1 MAAKTKVLNKDLSR
15 VVLAGAGLITLFF
28 FTSLR
33 DPFNAPKFWLTM
45 IIGGYLIG
53 HLATDFWAKKAML
66 GLGALKATWIITA
79 IFVGLLFVSALSSG
93 MKYTAFVGDNQRNTG
108 FLTYLFLSI
117 FLLAAARNLNS
128 KNVAAIYVGGIV
140 VGILMTL
147 YGVLQHFGHDFV
159 KWNNPY
165 NSIISTVGNPDFAS
179 GILSVFL
186 VLTVT
191 AIFATAWHYSIKI
204 VLALLSILTLAIILW
219 SQARQGL
226 LAFGLAIGIFAIIW
240 IGQKNRKL
248 GYAAGAAGVVVFIVA
263 LFGILNSGPLKHALW
278 KPTVS
283 VRGFYWRAGLKML
296 THHPLFGVG
305 PDQYGDFFRQYREA
319 RYPLTYGFDLTSTA
333 AHNVVIEIFA
343 TGGIFVGISYLL
355 LLLLIVWR
363 GIVGVRQNSGKQ
375 QLLVAGLFCA
385 WIAYEAQSLV
395 SIDNIGIA
403 IWGWVLGGAVI
414 GASLVFKENEPSA
427 SPNARRP
434 IKVKQDSASL
444 FRPIVAAG
452 TALIAFVAVI
462 PFVRAESSIFYISG
476 YAVPSAQQGSDVRG
490 SYHQILVNA
499 ENISFLNPMYRLM
512 IASDLA
518 QAGYVDEAFV
528 QINRVIQ
535 QNPKSYA
542 AYGMAASFYEQLH
555 QYNKAIPM
563 RQKMVVLDPYGA
575 QNQLTLGTDYIAVGD
590 KTSAKKIG
598 SLIIS
603 YAGTNAIAQQAKTV
617 LGA

>member
-28 FTSLR
+28 YTSLR
-33 DPFNAPKFWLTM
+33 DPFNAPKFWLTL
-45 IIGGYLIG
+45 ILGAYLIG
-53 HLATDFWAKKAML
+53 HLAADFWGKKAIL
-66 GLGALKATWIITA
+66 GFAALRSTWLVVVS
-79 IFVGLLFVSALSSG
+79 FVLFLFVAAVASG
-93 MKYTAFVGDNQRNTG
+93 VKYTAFVGDNQRNTG
-108 FLTYLFLSI
+108 FLTYLFLAV

-128 KNVAAIYVGGIV
+128 KNIGTVYV
-140 VGILMTL
+140 VGIAVGVTMTL

-186 VLTVT
+186 VLTVV
-191 AIFATAWHYSIKI
+191 AVAATAWHIFVK
-204 VLALLSILTLAIILW
+204 VALALIAVLTLLIIVW

-226 LAFGLAIGIFAIIW
+226 LAFGLAIGIFTIIW
-240 IGQKNRKL
+240 IAQKNRKL
-248 GYAAGAAGVVVFIVA
+248 GYAAGGAGMVVFIFA
-263 LFGILNSGPLKHALW
+263 LLGILNSGPLKHALW

-283 VRGFYWRAGLKML
+283 VRGFYWRAGLKMF

-343 TGGIFVGISYLL
+343 TGGVFVGISYLL
-355 LLLLIVWR
+355 LLLLIMWR
-363 GIVGVRQNSGKQ
+363 GIAGVRQNSGKQ
-375 QLLVAGLFCA
+375 QLLIAGVFCA

-414 GASLVFKENEPSA
+414 GASLIFKESEVTNSGIVRKPAQS
-427 SPNARRP
+427 
-434 IKVKQDSASL
+434 KQDSVTL
-444 FRPIVAAG
+444 FRPIIAAG
-452 TALIAFVAVI
+452 TALVAFIAVI
-462 PFVRAESSIFYISG
+462 PFVRAESSIFHISG
-476 YAVPSAQQGSDVRG
+476 YAVPGAQQGVETRSA
-490 SYHQILVNA
+490 YHQILITA

-518 QAGYVDEAFV
+518 QSGYVDEAFG
-528 QINRVIQ
+528 QINKVIQ
-535 QNPKSYA
+535 QNPKSYG
-542 AYGMAASFYEQLH
+542 AYGLAASFYEQLH
-555 QYNKAIPM
+555 QFNKAIPM
-563 RQKMVVLDPYGA
+563 REKMVVLDPYGA
-575 QNQLTLGTDYIAVGD
+575 QNQLTLGTDYIAIGD
-590 KTSAKKIG
+590 KVSAKKLG
-598 SLIIS
+598 ALIIS
-603 YAGTNAIAQQAKTV
+603 YAGTNPIAQQAKSV